1 MSVERTCRTVAAFR
15 ASIDGQV
22 DGLRDPLVLELQ
34 MRWLIV
40 LMVGSAAVQRR
51 CEVKAD
57 LPIWLGVLP
66 GLEIGS
72 WSEGFMIRLPA
83 KAIACMVHYTGN

>member
-34 MRWLIV
+34 M
-40 LMVGSAAVQRR
+40 
-51 CEVKAD
+51 
-57 LPIWLGVLP
+57 
-66 GLEIGS
+66 
-72 WSEGFMIRLPA
+72 
-83 KAIACMVHYTGN
+83 